1 MASLSGLQHRC
12 RPVLVQCS
20 DSDGSHVHQ
29 KQLTTV
35 TQSSPPL
42 RPGLTWLMNS
52 ELSGQPVMPETLPAN
67 PISSLS
73 NLTSQS
79 SDLVLDGTLCSANLG
94 LLVFF
99 FFFLTYLLAEWLNRQ
114 GEIGGIH
121 PKDTWNSPSELR
133 LEGILRKSG
142 NQTLS
147 PSPGLKGLEFSLL
160 HRVSFS

>member
-1 MASLSGLQHRC
+1 MTSLSGLQHWC
-12 RPVLVQCS
+12 RPVSVQCS

-42 RPGLTWLMNS
+42 RLGLTWLMNS
-52 ELSGQPVMPETLPAN
+52 ELSGQSVMPETLPAN
-67 PISSLS
+67 PISSLP

-94 LLVFF
+94 LVVF

-133 LEGILRKSG
+133 LEGMLRKSG